1 MSRIEIRGLHKVFP
15 GNVAAIDGIDLIA
28 QTGEIVSLLGPS
40 GCGKTTTLRC
50 IAGLET
56 PSAGEIFFDDQR
68 VSSSKYCVPS
78 EKRNIGMV
86 FQSYALWPH
95 KTVFRNVSY
104 PLELKGLKED
114 AIQKRVM
121 EVLEHL
127 NLAPLRDRFPAQLS
141 GGQQQR
147 VALARSL
154 APEPAVLLFDEPLSN
169 LDAKLRERLREELR
183 SILKEVGITSI
194 YVTHDQAEAMAISDQ
209 IALMNEGRIVQKGEP
224 EDLYERPVNKFVADF
239 VGKGN
244 FLNGKVLDS
253 GGSAS
258 RVALEGLG
266 EILCSQRVPQGGNLL
281 VLLRPEHVDI
291 HPGFALE
298 AAKENRWPGKVVRRT
313 YGGNYTNYV
322 VEIGGVT
329 VQVQTVK
336 SGFEKEQQV
345 TLSVDPAKVICIQ
358 SD

>member
-1 MSRIEIRGLHKVFP
+1 MSRIEIQGLRKLFP
-15 GNVAAIDGIDLIA
+15 GNVAAIDGIDLVV
-28 QTGEIVSLLGPS
+28 QSGEIVSLLGPS

-56 PSAGEIFFDDQR
+56 PSDGEIFFDDQR

-114 AIQKRVM
+114 VIQKRVM
-121 EVLEHL
+121 EVLKHL
-127 NLAPLRDRFPAQLS
+127 NLASLRDRFPAQLS

-183 SILKEVGITSI
+183 AILKEIGITSI

-209 IALMNEGRIVQKGEP
+209 IALMNEGRIVQKGGP

-244 FLNGKVLDS
+244 FLTGKVLDS
-253 GGSAS
+253 NGSAC
-258 RVALEGLG
+258 RIFLKGLG
-266 EILCSQRVPQGGNLL
+266 EILCSQQVPESGSLL
-281 VLLRPEHVDI
+281 VLLRPEYLDI
-291 HPGFALE
+291 TPGVPSE
-298 AAKENRWPGKVVRRT
+298 RGGDNRWQGRIVRRT
-313 YGGNYTNYV
+313 YGGSCTNYV
-322 VEIGGVT
+322 VEIGGLT

-336 SGFEKEQQV
+336 SGFEKNQQI
-345 TLSVDPAKVICIQ
+345 TLSVDPARVICIP
-358 SD
+358 DI

>member
-1 MSRIEIRGLHKVFP
+1 MSRIDIRGLRKFFP
-15 GNVAAIDGIDLIA
+15 GNIVAIDGIDLVA

-56 PSAGEIFFDDQR
+56 PSEGEIFFDDQQ

-114 AIQKRVM
+114 VIQKRVLG
-121 EVLEHL
+121 VLEHL
-127 NLAPLRDRFPAQLS
+127 NLGSLRDRFPAHLS

-154 APEPAVLLFDEPLSN
+154 APEPAFLLFDEPLSN

-183 SILKEVGITSI
+183 SILKEIGITSI

-209 IALMNEGRIVQKGEP
+209 IALMNEGRIVQKGKP

-244 FLNGKVLDS
+244 FLIGKVLES
-253 GGSAS
+253 SGSATWL
-258 RVALEGLG
+258 ALKGLG
-266 EILCSQRVPQGGNLL
+266 KILCSQKVPKSSNLL
-281 VLLRPEHVDI
+281 VLLRPE
-291 HPGFALE
+291 FLE
-298 AAKENRWPGKVVRRT
+298 ISPFVESEGIGDNRWQGRIVRRT
-313 YGGNYTNYV
+313 YGGSYTNYLLE
-322 VEIGGVT
+322 VEGVT
-329 VQVQTVK
+329 IQVQSVN
-336 SGFEKEQQV
+336 SGFEKNQQI
-345 TLSVDPAKVICIQ
+345 TLSVDPARVICIP
-358 SD
+358 DL

>member
-1 MSRIEIRGLHKVFP
+1 MSRIDIRGLRKFFP

-56 PSAGEIFFDDQR
+56 PSDGEIFFDDQR

-114 AIQKRVM
+114 VIQKRVM

-127 NLAPLRDRFPAQLS
+127 NLASLKDRFPAQLS

-183 SILKEVGITSI
+183 SILKEIGITSI

-209 IALMNEGRIVQKGEP
+209 IALMHEGRIVQKGGP

-244 FLNGKVLDS
+244 FLTGKVLDS
-253 GGSAS
+253 RGSAC
-258 RVALEGLG
+258 RIALKGLG
-266 EILCSQRVPQGGNLL
+266 EILCSQQVPKSNNLL
-281 VLLRPEHVDI
+281 VLLRPEYLDI
-291 HPGFALE
+291 TPCVPPEEGGDNLWQG
-298 AAKENRWPGKVVRRT
+298 RIVRRT
-313 YGGNYTNYV
+313 YGGNCTNYV
-322 VEIGGVT
+322 VEVGGVT
-329 VQVQTVK
+329 VQVQSVK
-336 SGFEKEQQV
+336 SGFEKNQQIS
-345 TLSVDPAKVICIQ
+345 LSVDPARVICIP
-358 SD
+358 DM